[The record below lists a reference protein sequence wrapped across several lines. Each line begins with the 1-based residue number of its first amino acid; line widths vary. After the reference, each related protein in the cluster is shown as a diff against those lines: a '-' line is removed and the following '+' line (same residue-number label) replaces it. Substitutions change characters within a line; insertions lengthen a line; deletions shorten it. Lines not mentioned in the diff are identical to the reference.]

1 MKLNLI
7 DSILMSLMLVFLMIG
22 GHQTYVV
29 GQTEGW
35 SMGFYK
41 SYWIFMLMM
50 GCMLIL
56 NFRRNRALKKEQQ
69 DQKKKKS
76 KIVKPGKNK
85 QKR

>member
-1 MKLNLI
+1 
-7 DSILMSLMLVFLMIG
+7 MSLMLVFLMIG

-29 GQTEGW
+29 GKTEGW

-50 GCMLIL
+50 GCMLIM
-56 NFRRNRALKKEQQ
+56 NFRRNKALKKEQQ
-69 DQKKKKS
+69 DLKEKKVKGG
-76 KIVKPGKNK
+76 KPGKNK